1 MTKYDFILMSGEA
14 DAFLKKLQEIG
25 LVDITRSVKPVDE
38 ESEKLSYQADIYRKA
53 IVALKEVEPAE
64 FAEKTY
70 GDLAANVMETVNGI
84 EADRNQLTQL
94 HKDLEECQPW
104 GNFNM
109 NDIEKLAKQG
119 LKLHFYKAKTVDPA
133 WKEQYALSE
142 ISNDGT
148 NTYFVVVDDSE
159 AVITSHSVGEPFG
172 VARSDSD
179 AAIHTYEFPLKELP
193 APTRDCATIKKEISA
208 LEYEIEQ
215 KNKHLSELKC
225 HEDDLRKELDKMASD
240 LDLHLAH
247 VAGEKAAEDYIT
259 VFEGFAP
266 ASSEERLRALL
277 DQEDVFYVADK
288 AKVDDNPP
296 IKLKNNKFVSMFEL
310 LTDMYGRPKYDEFDP
325 TVFISI
331 FFMLFFAFCM
341 GDMGYG
347 LVLIGAS
354 LGLKKVLGNIAPL
367 GVTLGIATTI
377 VGFFFHTFFSMDM
390 LEWSWLPDSVKAI
403 MLPSQIAGYDGT
415 MVLALLVGI
424 VHICLAM
431 IVKTY
436 QATKTK
442 GFANSLGTWGWTLL
456 IVGGVIV
463 GGLALMGVMDKE
475 VTKWVVIVLG
485 VLSALGIFF
494 LNDLHRNPLMNFGSG
509 LWDTYN
515 TATGLLGDVLS
526 YLRLYAL
533 GLAGAKLGEAFN
545 AIGVQALGDGGFGW
559 VAFILIVVIGHVLN
573 VAMCVL
579 GAFVHPLRLNFL
591 EFFKNSGYEGTGRNY
606 NPLQSTNKYQQIK
619 N

>member
-1 MTKYDFILMSGEA
+1 MVTEMTKYDFILMSGDA
-14 DAFLKKLQEIG
+14 DAFLEKLQRVG
-25 LVDITRSVKPVDE
+25 VMDITRSKKPVDE
-38 ESEKLSYQADIYRKA
+38 QSEEMSIKADLYLKALAKLKQ
-53 IVALKEVEPAE
+53 VQPAE
-64 FAEKTY
+64 FADKTY
-70 GDLAANVMETVNGI
+70 GDLAVNVLETVKEKE
-84 EADRNQLTQL
+84 EAENLLNQLY
-94 HKDLEECQPW
+94 KELEESQPW
-104 GNFNM
+104 GSFNVES
-109 NDIEKLAKQG
+109 IQRLAEQG
-119 LKLHFYKAKTVDPA
+119 LKLHFYKTKAIDPI

-142 ISNDGT
+142 ISNDG
-148 NTYFVVVDDSE
+148 NYAYFVVV
-159 AVITSHSVGEPFG
+159 A
-172 VARSDSD
+172 DSD
-179 AAIHTYEFPLKELP
+179 DYDFPMKELP
-193 APTRDCATIKKEISA
+193 APTRDSKAIQKEISA
-208 LEYEIEQ
+208 LKYEIEQ
-215 KNKHLSELKC
+215 KDKHLSELKC
-225 HEDDLRKELDKMASD
+225 HEDDIQKALDKILSK

-247 VAGEKAAEDYIT
+247 ASGEKAAEDYIT

-266 ASSEERLRALL
+266 AETEPALRELL
-277 DQEDVFYVADK
+277 DKENVFYLEDK

-310 LTDMYGRPKYDEFDP
+310 LTDMYGRPKYNEFDP

-347 LVLIGAS
+347 LVLILAG

-367 GVTLGIATTI
+367 GITLGIATTV
-377 VGFFFHTFFSMDM
+377 VGFLFHTFFSTDM
-390 LEWSWLPDSVKAI
+390 LTWSWLPDGVKSI
-403 MLPSQIAGYDGT
+403 MLPSKIAGYDGT

-436 QATKTK
+436 QSTKVK

-475 VTKWVVIVLG
+475 ATKWVIIIIG
-485 VLSALGIFF
+485 VLSALGIYF
-494 LNDLHRNPLMNFGSG
+494 LNDLHRNPLKNFGSG
-509 LWDTYN
+509 LWETYN

-545 AIGVQALGDGGFGW
+545 AIGLQALGDGGFGW

-591 EFFKNSGYEGTGRNY
+591 EFFKNSGYEGSGRKY
-606 NPLQSTNKYQQIK
+606 NPLQNT
-619 N
+619 

>member
-1 MTKYDFILMSGEA
+1 MVTEMTKYGFILMSGEA

-25 LVDITRSVKPVDE
+25 MVDITRSVKPIDE
-38 ESEKLSYQADIYRKA
+38 QSEKLSYQADIYRKA

-70 GDLAANVMETVNGI
+70 GDLAANVLETVNGI
-84 EADRNQLTQL
+84 ESDRNQLSQL
-94 HKDLEECQPW
+94 RRDLEECQPW
-104 GNFNM
+104 GNFDV
-109 NDIEKLAKQG
+109 NDIERLAKQG
-119 LKLHFYKAKTVDPA
+119 LKLHFYKAKMVDPT

-142 ISNDGT
+142 ISNDGV
-148 NTYFVVVDDSE
+148 NTYFVVVDDQNE
-159 AVITSHSVGEPFG
+159 
-172 VARSDSD
+172 
-179 AAIHTYEFPLKELP
+179 YEFPLKELP
-193 APTRDCATIKKEISA
+193 APTRDCASIKKEIAA
-208 LEYEIEQ
+208 LEDDIEQ

-225 HEDDLRKELDKMASD
+225 HEDDLRKEMDKMASE

-247 VAGEKAAEDYIT
+247 VAGEKVAEDYIT

-266 ASSEERLRALL
+266 ASSEESLRALL

-296 IKLKNNKFVSMFEL
+296 IKLKNNKYVSMFEL
-310 LTDMYGRPKYDEFDP
+310 LTDMYGRPKYNEFDP

-354 LGLKKVLGNIAPL
+354 LGLKKMLGNIAPL
-367 GVTLGIATTI
+367 GVTLGIATTV
-377 VGFFFHTFFSMDM
+377 VGFFFHTFFSVDM
-390 LEWSWLPDSVKAI
+390 LQWSWLPEGVKSI
-403 MLPSQIAGYDGT
+403 MLPSQIAGFDGT
-415 MVLALLVGI
+415 MVLALLVGV

-463 GGLALMGVMDKE
+463 GAFALLGVME
-475 VTKWVVIVLG
+475 TSLATWAIIIIG
-485 VLSALGIFF
+485 ILSALGIFF
-494 LNDLHRNPLMNFGSG
+494 LNDLHRNPLVNMGVG
-509 LWDTYN
+509 LWDTYQMV
-515 TATGLLGDVLS
+515 TGLLGDVLS

-545 AIGVQALGDGGFGW
+545 AIGVQALGDGGVNWIF
-559 VAFILIVVIGHVLN
+559 FILIVVVGHVLN
-573 VAMCVL
+573 IAMCVL

-591 EFFKNSGYEGTGRNY
+591 EFFKNSGYEGSGRNY
-606 NPLQSTNKYQQIK
+606 NPLQSTK
-619 N
+619 

>member
-1 MTKYDFILMSGEA
+1 MTKYDFILMSGDA
-14 DAFLKKLQEIG
+14 DAFLAKLQQIG

-38 ESEKLSYQADIYRKA
+38 QSEKLAFRAEIYRKA
-53 IVALKEVEPAE
+53 LSALKQVEPAE

-70 GDLAANVMETVNGI
+70 GDLAVNVLDTISGKD
-84 EADRNQLTQL
+84 EALNQLAQL
-94 HKDLEECQPW
+94 RKELEESRPW
-104 GNFNM
+104 GNFDVNG
-109 NDIEKLAKQG
+109 IKRLAEKG
-119 LKLHFYKAKTVDPA
+119 LKLHFYKTKVVDPA

-142 ISNDGT
+142 ISELEGY
-148 NTYFVVVDDSE
+148 TYFVVVADSE
-159 AVITSHSVGEPFG
+159 E
-172 VARSDSD
+172 
-179 AAIHTYEFPLKELP
+179 YEFPLKELP
-193 APTRDCATIKKEISA
+193 APTRDCSSIEKEIKS
-208 LEYEIEQ
+208 LEDDVEKYDL
-215 KNKHLSELKC
+215 HLAELKC
-225 HEDDLRKELDKMASD
+225 HEPDLQRELDKLLSK
-240 LDLHLAH
+240 LDLHLAG
-247 VAGEKAAEDYIT
+247 VAGEKAAEDYLT
-259 VFEGFAP
+259 VFEGFVPTEKEA
-266 ASSEERLRALL
+266 ALREMLE
-277 DQEDVFYVADK
+277 QEHVFYVADK
-288 AKVDDNPP
+288 AVVDDNPP
-296 IKLKNNKFVSMFEL
+296 IKLKNNKFVSMFEM

-354 LGLKKVLGNIAPL
+354 LALKKMLGKIAPL
-367 GVTLGIATTI
+367 GITLGIATTV
-377 VGFFFHTFFSMDM
+377 VGFLFHTFFSVDM
-390 LEWSWLPDSVKAI
+390 LTWSWLPEGVKKC
-403 MLPSQIAGYDGT
+403 MLPSQIAGFDGT

-436 QATKTK
+436 QSTKVK
-442 GFANSLGTWGWTLL
+442 GFANSLSTWGWTLL

-463 GGLALMGVMDKE
+463 GGLALMGVMDKA
-475 VTKWVVIVLG
+475 VTKWVIIGIG

-494 LNDLHRNPLMNFGSG
+494 LNDLHRNPLLNFGSG
-509 LWDTYN
+509 LWETYN

-545 AIGVQALGDGGFGW
+545 AIGVQALGDGGAGW
-559 VAFILIVVIGHVLN
+559 IPFVLIVVVGHTLN

-591 EFFKNSGYEGTGRNY
+591 EFFKNSGYEGSGREY
-606 NPLQSTNKYQQIK
+606 HPLKTEN
-619 N
+619 

>member
-1 MTKYDFILMSGEA
+1 MTKYDFILMSGDA
-14 DAFLKKLQEIG
+14 DAFLEKLQRVG
-25 LVDITRSVKPVDE
+25 VMDITRSKKPVDE
-38 ESEKLSYQADIYRKA
+38 QSEEMSIKADLYLKALAKLKQ
-53 IVALKEVEPAE
+53 VQPAE
-64 FAEKTY
+64 FADKTY
-70 GDLAANVMETVNGI
+70 GDLAVNVLETVKEKE
-84 EADRNQLTQL
+84 EAENLLNQLY
-94 HKDLEECQPW
+94 KELEESQPW
-104 GNFNM
+104 GSFNVES
-109 NDIEKLAKQG
+109 IQRLAEQG
-119 LKLHFYKAKTVDPA
+119 LKLHFYKTKAIDPI

-142 ISNDGT
+142 ISNDG
-148 NTYFVVVDDSE
+148 NYAYFVVV
-159 AVITSHSVGEPFG
+159 A
-172 VARSDSD
+172 DSD
-179 AAIHTYEFPLKELP
+179 DYDFPMKELP
-193 APTRDCATIKKEISA
+193 APTRDSKAIQKEISA
-208 LEYEIEQ
+208 LKYEIEQ
-215 KNKHLSELKC
+215 KDKHLSELKC
-225 HEDDLRKELDKMASD
+225 HEDDIQKALDKILSK

-247 VAGEKAAEDYIT
+247 ASGEKAAEDYIT

-266 ASSEERLRALL
+266 AETEPALRELL
-277 DQEDVFYVADK
+277 DKENVFYLEDK

-310 LTDMYGRPKYDEFDP
+310 LTDMYGRPKYNEFDP

-347 LVLIGAS
+347 LVLILAG

-367 GVTLGIATTI
+367 GITLGIATTV
-377 VGFFFHTFFSMDM
+377 VGFLFHTFFSTDM
-390 LEWSWLPDSVKAI
+390 LTWSWLPDGVKSI
-403 MLPSQIAGYDGT
+403 MLPSKIAGYDGT

-436 QATKTK
+436 QSTKVK

-475 VTKWVVIVLG
+475 ATKWVIIIIG
-485 VLSALGIFF
+485 VLSALGIYF
-494 LNDLHRNPLMNFGSG
+494 LNDLHRNPLKNFGSG
-509 LWDTYN
+509 LWETYN

-545 AIGVQALGDGGFGW
+545 AIGLQALGDGGFGW

-591 EFFKNSGYEGTGRNY
+591 EFFKNSGYEGSGRKY
-606 NPLQSTNKYQQIK
+606 NPLQNT
-619 N
+619 

>member
-1 MTKYDFILMSGEA
+1 MVTEMTKYGFILMSGEA
-14 DAFLKKLQEIG
+14 DAFLEKLQEIG
-25 LVDITRSVKPVDE
+25 MVDITRSVKPIDE
-38 ESEKLSYQADIYRKA
+38 QSEMLSYQADIYRKA

-70 GDLAANVMETVNGI
+70 GDLAANVLETVNGI
-84 EADRNQLTQL
+84 ESDRNQLSQL
-94 HKDLEECQPW
+94 RRDLEECQPW
-104 GNFNM
+104 GNFDV
-109 NDIEKLAKQG
+109 NDIERLAKQG
-119 LKLHFYKAKTVDPA
+119 LKLHFYKAKAVDPA

-142 ISNDGT
+142 ISNDGV
-148 NTYFVVVDDSE
+148 NTYFVVVDDQNE
-159 AVITSHSVGEPFG
+159 
-172 VARSDSD
+172 
-179 AAIHTYEFPLKELP
+179 YEFPLKELP
-193 APTRDCATIKKEISA
+193 APTRDCASIKKEIAA
-208 LEYEIEQ
+208 LEDDIEQ

-225 HEDDLRKELDKMASD
+225 HEDDLRKEMDKMASE

-247 VAGEKAAEDYIT
+247 VAGEKVAEDYIT

-266 ASSEERLRALL
+266 ASSEESLRALL

-296 IKLKNNKFVSMFEL
+296 IKLKNNKYVSMFEL
-310 LTDMYGRPKYDEFDP
+310 LTDMYGRPKYNEFDP

-354 LGLKKVLGNIAPL
+354 LGLKKMLGNIAPL
-367 GVTLGIATTI
+367 GVTLGIATTV
-377 VGFFFHTFFSMDM
+377 VGFFFHTFFSVDM
-390 LEWSWLPDSVKAI
+390 LQWSWLPEGVKSI
-403 MLPSQIAGYDGT
+403 MLPSQIAGFDGT
-415 MVLALLVGI
+415 MVLALLVGV

-463 GGLALMGVMDKE
+463 GAFALLGVME
-475 VTKWVVIVLG
+475 TSLATWAIIIIG
-485 VLSALGIFF
+485 ILSALGIFF
-494 LNDLHRNPLMNFGSG
+494 LNDLHRNPLVNMGVG
-509 LWDTYN
+509 LWDTYQMV
-515 TATGLLGDVLS
+515 TGLLGDVLS

-545 AIGVQALGDGGFGW
+545 AIGVQALGDGGVNWIF
-559 VAFILIVVIGHVLN
+559 FILIVVVGHVLN
-573 VAMCVL
+573 IAMCVL

-591 EFFKNSGYEGTGRNY
+591 EFFKNSGYEGSGRNY
-606 NPLQSTNKYQQIK
+606 NPLQSTK
-619 N
+619 

>member
-1 MTKYDFILMSGEA
+1 MVTEMTKYDFILMSGDA
-14 DAFLKKLQEIG
+14 DAFLEKLQKVG
-25 LVDITRSVKPVDE
+25 VMDITRSLKPIDE
-38 ESEKLSYQADIYRKA
+38 NSEKMSYKVDIYRKA
-53 IVALKEVEPAE
+53 IAALKEVQPAE
-64 FAEKTY
+64 FAEKSY
-70 GDLAANVMETVNGI
+70 GDLAVSVLDTVKEKET
-84 EADRNQLTQL
+84 AQNQLEQL
-94 HKDLEECQPW
+94 YKEQEECQPW
-104 GNFNM
+104 GSFDVNGIKRIADM
-109 NDIEKLAKQG
+109 G
-119 LKLHFYKAKTVDPA
+119 LKLHFYKAKAIDPA

-148 NTYFVVVDDSE
+148 DTYFVVVSDG
-159 AVITSHSVGEPFG
+159 GE
-172 VARSDSD
+172 
-179 AAIHTYEFPLKELP
+179 YNFPLKELP
-193 APTRDCATIKKEISA
+193 APARDCNAIKKEISN

-215 KNKHLSELKC
+215 KDKLLTELKC
-225 HEDDLRKELDKMASD
+225 HEADIQKELDKTLSK

-247 VAGEKAAEDYIT
+247 VSGEKAAEDYIT

-266 ASSEERLRALL
+266 KETEAALREML
-277 DQEDVFYVADK
+277 EKENVFYLVDK

-347 LVLIGAS
+347 LVLIIAS
-354 LGLKKVLGNIAPL
+354 LALKKVLGNIAPL
-367 GVTLGIATTI
+367 GITLGIATTV
-377 VGFFFHTFFSMDM
+377 VGFLFHTFFSTDM
-390 LEWSWLPDSVKAI
+390 LTWSWLPEGVKSI
-403 MLPSQIAGYDGT
+403 MLPSQIAGFDGT
-415 MVLALLVGI
+415 MVLALLVGV
-424 VHICLAM
+424 VHLCLAM

-436 QATKTK
+436 QSTKVK

-463 GGLALMGVMDKE
+463 GAFALLGVMD
-475 VTKWVVIVLG
+475 TSMATWAIIIIG
-485 VLSALGIFF
+485 ILSALGIFF
-494 LNDLHRNPLMNFGSG
+494 LNDVHRNPLVNMGVG
-509 LWDTYN
+509 LWDTYQMV
-515 TATGLLGDVLS
+515 TGLLGDVLS

-545 AIGVQALGDGGFGW
+545 AIGVQALGDGGVNWIF
-559 VAFILIVVIGHVLN
+559 FILIVVVGHVLN

-591 EFFKNSGYEGTGRNY
+591 EFFKNSGYEGTGRIY
-606 NPLQSTNKYQQIK
+606 HPLTEN
-619 N
+619 NN

>member
-1 MTKYDFILMSGEA
+1 MVTEMTKYGFILMSGEA

-25 LVDITRSVKPVDE
+25 MVDITRSVKPIDE
-38 ESEKLSYQADIYRKA
+38 QSEKLSYQADIYRKA

-70 GDLAANVMETVNGI
+70 GDLAANVLETVNGI
-84 EADRNQLTQL
+84 ESDRNQLSQL
-94 HKDLEECQPW
+94 RRDLEECQPW
-104 GNFNM
+104 GNFDV
-109 NDIEKLAKQG
+109 NDIERLAKQG
-119 LKLHFYKAKTVDPA
+119 LKLHFYKAKAVDPA

-142 ISNDGT
+142 ISNDGV
-148 NTYFVVVDDSE
+148 NTYFVVVDDQNE
-159 AVITSHSVGEPFG
+159 YV
-172 VARSDSD
+172 
-179 AAIHTYEFPLKELP
+179 FPLKELP
-193 APTRDCATIKKEISA
+193 APTRDCASIKKEIAA
-208 LEYEIEQ
+208 LEDDIEQ

-225 HEDDLRKELDKMASD
+225 HEDDLRKEMDKMASE

-247 VAGEKAAEDYIT
+247 VAGEKVAEDYIT

-266 ASSEERLRALL
+266 ASSEESLRALL

-296 IKLKNNKFVSMFEL
+296 IKLKNNKYVSMFEL
-310 LTDMYGRPKYDEFDP
+310 LTDMYGRPKYNEFDP

-354 LGLKKVLGNIAPL
+354 LGLKKMLGNIAPL
-367 GVTLGIATTI
+367 GVTLGIATTV
-377 VGFFFHTFFSMDM
+377 VGFFFHTFFSVDM
-390 LEWSWLPDSVKAI
+390 LQWSWLPEGVKSI
-403 MLPSQIAGYDGT
+403 MLPSQIAGFDGT
-415 MVLALLVGI
+415 MVLALLVGV

-463 GGLALMGVMDKE
+463 GAFALLGVME
-475 VTKWVVIVLG
+475 TSLATWAIIIIG
-485 VLSALGIFF
+485 ILSALGIFF
-494 LNDLHRNPLMNFGSG
+494 LNDLHRNPLVNMGVG
-509 LWDTYN
+509 LWDTYQMV
-515 TATGLLGDVLS
+515 TGLLGDVLS

-545 AIGVQALGDGGFGW
+545 AIGVQALGDGGVNWIF
-559 VAFILIVVIGHVLN
+559 FILIVVVGHVLN
-573 VAMCVL
+573 IAMCVL

-591 EFFKNSGYEGTGRNY
+591 EFFKNSGYEGSGRNY
-606 NPLQSTNKYQQIK
+606 NPLQSTK
-619 N
+619 

>member
-1 MTKYDFILMSGEA
+1 MVTEMTKYDFILMSGDA
-14 DAFLKKLQEIG
+14 DAFLEKLQSVG
-25 LVDITRSVKPVDE
+25 VVDITRSLKPIDE
-38 ESEKLSYQADIYRKA
+38 KSEKLSARAEIYRDA
-53 IVALKEVEPAE
+53 LSALKEVEKAE
-64 FAEKTY
+64 DPGQKPTDFAVE
-70 GDLAANVMETVNGI
+70 VMETVRDKGAI
-84 EADRNQLTQL
+84 EAQLPQL
-94 HKDLEECQPW
+94 RKDADELVPW
-104 GNFNM
+104 GQF
-109 NDIEKLAKQG
+109 DAKSFDRLKGTG
-119 LKLHFYKAKTVDPA
+119 LKLHFYKAKAIDPA

-142 ISNDGT
+142 ISNLGG
-148 NTYFVVVDDSE
+148 NSYFVVVSDTDDY
-159 AVITSHSVGEPFG
+159 
-172 VARSDSD
+172 D
-179 AAIHTYEFPLKELP
+179 FPLKELP
-193 APTRDCATIKKEISA
+193 APDRDYAAIEKQIADLEAQVKEKEHRLA
-208 LEYEIEQ
+208 Q
-215 KNKHLSELKC
+215 LKW
-225 HEDDLRKELDKMASD
+225 HEPVIQAELDKTLSK
-240 LDLHLAH
+240 LDLHLAN

-266 ASSEERLRALL
+266 AENEPALHDML
-277 DQEDVFYVADK
+277 EKENILYLVDK
-288 AKVDDNPP
+288 AKADDNPP
-296 IKLKNNKFVSMFEL
+296 IKLKNNKFVSMFEM

-341 GDMGYG
+341 GDAGYG
-347 LVLIGAS
+347 LVLILAS
-354 LGLKKVLGNIAPL
+354 LGLKKMLGKIAPL
-367 GVTLGIATTI
+367 GITLGIATTVI
-377 VGFFFHTFFSMDM
+377 GLLFHTFFSVDM
-390 LEWSWLPDSVKAI
+390 LNWKCIPDAVKRC

-436 QATKTK
+436 QSTKVK

-463 GGLALMGVMDKE
+463 GGLALMGVMDKAL
-475 VTKWVVIVLG
+475 TKWIVIVLG
-485 VLSALGIFF
+485 SLSALGIFF
-494 LNDLHRNPLMNFGSG
+494 LNDLKRNPLLNFGSG

-545 AIGVQALGDGGFGW
+545 AIGLQALGDGGFGW
-559 VAFILIVVIGHVLN
+559 VAFILIVVVGHVLN

-591 EFFKNSGYEGTGRNY
+591 EFFKNSGYEGTGRRY
-606 NPLQSTNKYQQIK
+606 KPLQS
-619 N
+619 

>member
-1 MTKYDFILMSGEA
+1 MVTEMTKYDFILMSGDA
-14 DAFLKKLQEIG
+14 DAFLEKLQSVG
-25 LVDITRSVKPVDE
+25 VVDITRSTKPVDDQ
-38 ESEKLSYQADIYRKA
+38 SEKLSARAEVYRKA
-53 IVALKEVEPAE
+53 LSSLKQVEKADDPGQKPTD
-64 FAEKTY
+64 FAVE
-70 GDLAANVMETVNGI
+70 VMETVNEKAAI
-84 EADRNQLTQL
+84 EAQLPQL
-94 HKDLEECQPW
+94 RKEADELVPW
-104 GNFNM
+104 GQF
-109 NDIEKLAKQG
+109 DAKSFDRLKENG
-119 LKLHFYKAKTVDPA
+119 LKLHFYKAKAIDSA

-142 ISNDGT
+142 ISNLGGYS
-148 NTYFVVVDDSE
+148 YFVVV
-159 AVITSHSVGEPFG
+159 
-172 VARSDSD
+172 SDSD
-179 AAIHTYEFPLKELP
+179 DYDFPLKELP
-193 APTRDCATIKKEISA
+193 APDRDYAA
-208 LEYEIEQ
+208 IEQ
-215 KNKHLSELKC
+215 QIADLEAQVQQKEHRLAQLKW
-225 HEDDLRKELDKMASD
+225 HEPVLQAELDKTLSK

-247 VAGEKAAEDYIT
+247 ASGEKAAEDYIT

-266 ASSEERLRALL
+266 TVSEPALQDML
-277 DQEDVFYVADK
+277 EKENVFYLVDK

-296 IKLKNNKFVSMFEL
+296 IKLKNNKFVSMFEI
-310 LTDMYGRPKYDEFDP
+310 LTDMYGRPKYNEFDP

-354 LGLKKVLGNIAPL
+354 LALKKVLGNIAPL
-367 GVTLGIATTI
+367 GVTLGIATTV
-377 VGFFFHTFFSMDM
+377 VGFLFHTFFSVDM
-390 LEWSWLPDSVKAI
+390 LTWSWLPEGVKRI
-403 MLPSQIAGYDGT
+403 MLPSKIAGYDGT

-424 VHICLAM
+424 VHLCLAL

-436 QATKTK
+436 QTTKVN

-485 VLSALGIFF
+485 VISALGIFF

-545 AIGVQALGDGGFGW
+545 AIGVQALGDGGVGW
-559 VAFILIVVIGHVLN
+559 IPFVLIVVVGHVLN

-591 EFFKNSGYEGTGRNY
+591 EFFKNSGYEGSGRNY
-606 NPLQSTNKYQQIK
+606 HPLGEVKGEN
-619 N
+619 